1 VNSPKAFA
9 FGEFF
14 TNILKG
20 NRFMNNKVYT
30 RKPLGNTR
38 FKWKQKDFA
47 LSTFNCVA
55 EDMDLMIRNCKEAG
69 FNLLELGWG
78 VHDKA
83 WEAVDVCEKHGIDI
97 IFQDLDIFGG
107 MMDLH
112 DNRPVDD
119 EKIVETAKA
128 LRDKKHVVGYYI
140 WDEPHREYLFREA
153 RRQSD
158 ILEKEDPEALLFS
171 VFPPSYNPGPTWE
184 NGEYFNAFEK
194 FLQIVSPPVLSTDI
208 YPIGDYCEL
217 YPGHIYTD
225 EMQLDNS
232 PMWLDL
238 FVARSL
244 AKKYELPFWFYYQA
258 SKVYNTEKLTFPMI
272 RMMMYS
278 GILYGAKGLQ
288 SLTATGACYLSE
300 ETPPPYPTENTALL
314 VTGEK
319 GEFFEDTKKIHT
331 ELKALG
337 NTLMALVSTGV
348 FHSSDLIPY
357 GKYNEIYK
365 KYADDPN
372 SCELI
377 TGDLPKRTSVGEFAD
392 DYGNRYILVLN
403 REFEKTL
410 KADIPLNGKY
420 NIYEVSKI
428 DGKQKL
434 IREAS
439 NIADVDLAIGDAILL
454 RLQPSGEEKF
464 TVEYML
470 GD

>member
-1 VNSPKAFA
+1 
-9 FGEFF
+9 
-14 TNILKG
+14 
-20 NRFMNNKVYT
+20 MNNKVYM
-30 RKPLGNTR
+30 RKPLGNER

-78 VHDKA
+78 VQHKA
-83 WEAVDVCEKHGIDI
+83 WEAVDMCEKHGIDL

-258 SKVYNTEKLTFPMI
+258 SKVYNTKKLTFPMI

-278 GILYGAKGLQ
+278 AVLYGAKGLQ
-288 SLTATGACYLSE
+288 SLTATGACYLSD
-300 ETPPPYPTENTALL
+300 ETPPPYPTECTALL

-319 GEFFEDTKKIHT
+319 GEFFEDTKKIHS
-331 ELKALG
+331 ELKSLG
-337 NTLMALVSTGV
+337 NTLMALTSTGV
-348 FHSSDLIPY
+348 FHSSDLAPY

-365 KYADDPN
+365 KYADDPK

-377 TGDLPKRTSVGEFAD
+377 TGTLPKRTSVGEFSD
-392 DYGNRYILVLN
+392 DYGNRYILILN
-403 REFEKTL
+403 REFEKNL
-410 KADIPLNGKY
+410 KAEIPLNGKY
-420 NIYEVSKI
+420 NIYGVSKI
-428 DGKQKL
+428 DGKQRFL
-434 IREAS
+434 REAS
-439 NIADVDLAIGDAILL
+439 DAVSVSLASGDAVLL
-454 RLQPSGEEKF
+454 RVQPSDEEKF
-464 TVEYML
+464 TVTYTL
-470 GD
+470 GEQA